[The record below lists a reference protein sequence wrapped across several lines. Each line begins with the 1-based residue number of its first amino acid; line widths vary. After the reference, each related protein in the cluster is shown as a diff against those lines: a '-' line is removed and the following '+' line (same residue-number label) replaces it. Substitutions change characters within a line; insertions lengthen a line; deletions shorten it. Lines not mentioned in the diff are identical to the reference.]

1 MHHNK
6 LSELDFATLTNMEE
20 GKLKETEKFINE
32 QKAGAGGSEIYLL
45 ALVNPKE
52 K

>member
-6 LSELDFATLTNMEE
+6 LQELDFATLTNMEE
-20 GKLKETEKFINE
+20 AKLKEAEKFINE

-45 ALVNPKE
+45 ALMKGKE
-52 K
+52 